1 MNPALVVAPLVGILA
16 ALVSEPVI
24 RCLPLGM
31 PEKVAQP
38 PWTAALRRMPTLEVL
53 GALLGALCAIRF
65 GWSLELLPALALVCL
80 LIPITWI
87 DLEWRVIPD
96 ALVVPGVVLALGLG
110 ALADPARAPVLLLSG
125 LLAGIAFLALVLI
138 YPAGMGVGDVTLVAM
153 LGCFLGP
160 PVALAVLLAF
170 VLASLPA
177 IGVMAVRG
185 IAAGRK
191 VGLPFGPFL
200 ALGAL
205 IVLFLR

>member
-1 MNPALVVAPLVGILA
+1 MIAALILAPLALALA
-16 ALVSEPVI
+16 ALLAEPVI

-38 PWTAALRRMPTLEVL
+38 AWTAALRRMPTLEVL
-53 GALLGALCAIRF
+53 GAALGVACALRF
-65 GWSLELLPALALVCL
+65 GWSAELLPALALVAF

-96 ALVVPGVVLALGLG
+96 ALIVPGALLGLVLGAVVDVRHVPVLLASGLG
-110 ALADPARAPVLLLSG
+110 AGVV
-125 LLAGIAFLALVLI
+125 FLALVLL
-138 YPAGMGVGDVTLVAM
+138 YPAGMGVGDITLVAM
-153 LGCFLGP
+153 LGVFLGP
-160 PVALAVLLAF
+160 AVALAVLLAF

-177 IGVMAVRG
+177 LGVMAVRG
-185 IAAGRK
+185 IAEGRK

-205 IVLFLR
+205 AVLLLR